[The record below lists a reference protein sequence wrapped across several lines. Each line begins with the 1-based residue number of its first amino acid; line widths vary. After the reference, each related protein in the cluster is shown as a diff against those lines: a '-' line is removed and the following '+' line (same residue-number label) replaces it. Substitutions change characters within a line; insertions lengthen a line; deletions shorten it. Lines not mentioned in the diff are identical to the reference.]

1 MPGRLESYLLI
12 FSSSA
17 STNSGKAMIA
27 RIVTVSPPH
36 IAPAGMA
43 EIMAIA
49 ASTAQKQ
56 ALVIGCALHGIACI
70 NGVAIACAVVI

>member
-1 MPGRLESYLLI
+1 
-12 FSSSA
+12 
-17 STNSGKAMIA
+17 MIA
-27 RIVTVSPPH
+27 RTVTVSPPY

-56 ALVIGCALHGIACI
+56 ALYIGCTLHGIAGI
-70 NGVAIACAVVI
+70 NGITIACAVVV